1 MRNAQHII
9 EKISILSKAQRGFL
23 VAAVQAIL
31 CCRWRINFRSLAEV
45 SAYGEKT
52 YRRQYGRTI
61 DFVPLHRAVA
71 DSVLASSSGLR
82 VIGFD
87 PTFLPKAGK
96 HTPGISKFWN
106 GSAQRAES
114 GLEATLTAV
123 IDVGHRIAFPL
134 AIQQT
139 LHPKLRQTIQQN
151 TSAATDKTATDKTA
165 TDKTATD
172 KTATD
177 KTATDK
183 TATDKTATDKTA
195 TNETPKESWLIAE
208 YLHHLRQVK
217 PLLHKS
223 ERHLVVDAYF
233 AKKSFLDGIDTVD
246 LFCITKL
253 RKDAN
258 LKYFYHGQVRA
269 KGRGRQ
275 KVYDGKVEWNNLRAD
290 AFERTVLED
299 GTVLLSAVLF
309 HTGVKRRLTIVI
321 VQQQHHKGMRQ
332 TILASTDLSLDALS
346 IYRAYG
352 ARFQLEFVIRDA
364 KGFTGLTDAQTRN
377 LNALDTHL
385 NMSMLALGL
394 AKAEHYQRVGI
405 ESEKPFS
412 MNAIKTRA
420 FNEHFA
426 LRILSIYGLS
436 AEMIKNH
443 PEFQNISNYA
453 IVQT

>member
-1 MRNAQHII
+1 MICKVTTLYSIKKRGIMRNAQHII

-151 TSAATDKTATDKTA
+151 TSA
-165 TDKTATD
+165 
-172 KTATD
+172 
-177 KTATDK
+177 
-183 TATDKTATDKTA
+183 ATDKTATDKTA

-426 LRILSIYGLS
+426 LRILDI
-436 AEMIKNH
+436 IKVST
-443 PEFQNISNYA
+443 EVCGESS
-453 IVQT
+453 

>member
-1 MRNAQHII
+1 MRIQAVFTL
-9 EKISILSKAQRGFL
+9 SLSKGK
-23 VAAVQAIL
+23 
-31 CCRWRINFRSLAEV
+31 C
-45 SAYGEKT
+45 
-52 YRRQYGRTI
+52 
-61 DFVPLHRAVA
+61 
-71 DSVLASSSGLR
+71 
-82 VIGFD
+82 
-87 PTFLPKAGK
+87 PKR
-96 HTPGISKFWN
+96 HFC
-106 GSAQRAES
+106 ES
-114 GLEATLTAV
+114 
-123 IDVGHRIAFPL
+123 P
-134 AIQQT
+134 
-139 LHPKLRQTIQQN
+139 
-151 TSAATDKTATDKTA
+151 
-165 TDKTATD
+165 
-172 KTATD
+172 
-177 KTATDK
+177 
-183 TATDKTATDKTA
+183 
-195 TNETPKESWLIAE
+195 
-208 YLHHLRQVK
+208 
-217 PLLHKS
+217 
-223 ERHLVVDAYF
+223 
-233 AKKSFLDGIDTVD
+233 KSFLDGIDTVD

>member
-151 TSAATDKTATDKTA
+151 TSA
-165 TDKTATD
+165 
-172 KTATD
+172 
-177 KTATDK
+177 
-183 TATDKTATDKTA
+183 ATDKTATDKTA

>member
-1 MRNAQHII
+1 MICKVTTLYSIKKRGIMRNAQHII

-151 TSAATDKTATDKTA
+151 TSA
-165 TDKTATD
+165 
-172 KTATD
+172 
-177 KTATDK
+177 
-183 TATDKTATDKTA
+183 ATDKTATDKTA

>member
-1 MRNAQHII
+1 LICKVTTLYSIKKRGIMSNAQHII

-165 TDKTATD
+165 T
-172 KTATD
+172 
-177 KTATDK
+177 
-183 TATDKTATDKTA
+183 
-195 TNETPKESWLIAE
+195 NETPKESWLIAE

-217 PLLHKS
+217 PLLHES

-233 AKKSFLDGIDTVD
+233 AKKSFLDGIDTLD

-309 HTGVKRRLTIVI
+309 HTGVKRRLKIVI
-321 VQQQHHKGMRQ
+321 IQQQHHKGMRQ
-332 TILASTDLSLDALS
+332 TILASTDLSLDALT

-385 NMSMLALGL
+385 NISMLALGL

-405 ESEKPFS
+405 KSEKPFS

>member
-1 MRNAQHII
+1 LICKVTTLYSIKKRGIMRNAQHII

-151 TSAATDKTATDKTA
+151 TSA
-165 TDKTATD
+165 
-172 KTATD
+172 
-177 KTATDK
+177 
-183 TATDKTATDKTA
+183 ATDKTATDKTA